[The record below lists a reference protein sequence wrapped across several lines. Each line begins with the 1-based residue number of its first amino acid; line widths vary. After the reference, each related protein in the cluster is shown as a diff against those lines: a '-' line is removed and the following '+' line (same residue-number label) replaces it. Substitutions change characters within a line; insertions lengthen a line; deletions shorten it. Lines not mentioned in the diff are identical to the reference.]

1 MPQPVFETGLP
12 RPQRGVLTTILLR
25 PGDMGYRSPHLS
37 HAKRALYHLSYIP
50 LSGVQIHF
58 FLITRLNTRSKIT
71 YYLKQLATFLVFSSN
86 VFIRKSYLPLLIFW
100 LYIKLEVELTKQ
112 MLRIYLK

>member
-50 LSGVQIHF
+50 SLHSNTLKVHHF
-58 FLITRLNTRSKIT
+58 YNQFKE
-71 YYLKQLATFLVFSSN
+71 LV
-86 VFIRKSYLPLLIFW
+86 LL
-100 LYIKLEVELTKQ
+100 
-112 MLRIYLK
+112 

>member
-50 LSGVQIHF
+50 CINSLQQTSNAFRILF
-58 FLITRLNTRSKIT
+58 SFTFTLIRS
-71 YYLKQLATFLVFSSN
+71 N
-86 VFIRKSYLPLLIFW
+86 
-100 LYIKLEVELTKQ
+100 
-112 MLRIYLK
+112 

>member
-50 LSGVQIHF
+50 LYSLTHQVFGLKIVSGCVCTDL
-58 FLITRLNTRSKIT
+58 FLKLFPLEKNTDLIKI
-71 YYLKQLATFLVFSSN
+71 Y
-86 VFIRKSYLPLLIFW
+86 
-100 LYIKLEVELTKQ
+100 
-112 MLRIYLK
+112 

>member
-50 LSGVQIHF
+50 LHAS
-58 FLITRLNTRSKIT
+58 
-71 YYLKQLATFLVFSSN
+71 LAL
-86 VFIRKSYLPLLIFW
+86 LLLI
-100 LYIKLEVELTKQ
+100 IKNRYKH
-112 MLRIYLK
+112 I

>member
-50 LSGVQIHF
+50 RCQI
-58 FLITRLNTRSKIT
+58 
-71 YYLKQLATFLVFSSN
+71 
-86 VFIRKSYLPLLIFW
+86 
-100 LYIKLEVELTKQ
+100 LTKSRTYNVDNHSFHHIFRFTQ
-112 MLRIYLK
+112 

>member
-25 PGDMGYRSPHLS
+25 PGDIGYRSRHLS

-50 LSGVQIHF
+50 LV
-58 FLITRLNTRSKIT
+58 LCYKIS
-71 YYLKQLATFLVFSSN
+71 V
-86 VFIRKSYLPLLIFW
+86 SYLILILIKIFKSINKFQKFC
-100 LYIKLEVELTKQ
+100 YIFNYESL
-112 MLRIYLK
+112 